1 MRAVSRLAIRNL
13 SARPWR
19 SALLV
24 AAVALSAAL
33 IAAVAC
39 AIASTNRALE
49 VQMGQQVGLAD
60 VRLTASETGVDF
72 PIEYAERVAQWPEV
86 ALSRTELQVTISLAI
101 DKQGLEV
108 QDEQAVRTSRNLRAS
123 ALIHGAQRKDM
134 APDFQ
139 LRVGRLPEV
148 PGEIT
153 IDALTAERLS
163 WNAAGRGLLATGQK
177 SLTGR
182 AVHLDRPA
190 PNVPQTSFRGE
201 AEKINEA
208 IGVRVG
214 DEVTAFR
221 LFGQRKVFT
230 VVGITVPPPLGG
242 RPQAWVSLDD
252 LWEIAA
258 KPGRVTMVEITLA
271 DGVDPDAFVTK
282 YQTELDDRF
291 LLQTTARVRSGAEQN
306 VASSQLGFVLVSV
319 LCFMSA
325 AFIIMTGL
333 NTGLAEQ
340 RRSLAVLRCIG
351 AMPMQLGWTQ
361 LFVGILIGGLGAAI
375 GVPLGVGFA
384 WVLVQVFHD
393 HLPTGLAVP
402 PKTLALAGVG
412 AVASGVIG
420 AIWPAWQST
429 RLSPMA
435 AMSARADPVRPSQ
448 IRWTLFAG
456 LACLIIMTLI
466 VGVPTDGQFIFWGYA
481 TVGLPLMYLGYFLL
495 GVPLMVL
502 VARLFGSALSRL
514 FGLPRELLGRN
525 IRATPYRYGF
535 TAGAMMGGLALLV
548 AIWTNSGGFL
558 HDWVQRIKFP
568 DAFVSGIALSPES
581 QSRLDALPFVEATCA
596 ITLLPV
602 ETDAFGVRALQS
614 YKTTFVAFEPA
625 AFFGMTELDWIE
637 GDPETGKQRLQE
649 GGSVIVAREFQV
661 AKGLGVGDVF
671 TCTYNG
677 QSHSFDIVGVVT
689 SPGLE
694 LVSKFFNVGKEY
706 VDQSLHAVFGS
717 RKDLREKFGTES
729 IALIQIDLSDQISD
743 EEALDTIREV
753 MFGAGVL
760 DAGSGR
766 QIRAQFES
774 IVRTFLTVFSVI
786 AMFSMLIACFG
797 VANVVAAGIQARQ
810 FEFGVLRAMGAQ
822 RWLLTRL
829 VVAES
834 ILIAMTASV
843 LGTAMGV
850 QGAWAGRRLDA
861 MLLGLK
867 LEVRPE
873 YAVIAGGV
881 AVVVLFSIGASLP
894 AIIRLGQRTP
904 RDLLSARIG

>member
-1 MRAVSRLAIRNL
+1 L

-39 AIASTNRALE
+39 AIASANQALE
-49 VQMGQQVGLAD
+49 VQMGQQVGFAD
-60 VRLTASETGVDF
+60 VRLTASETGVNF
-72 PIEYAERVAQWPEV
+72 PIGYADRAAAWPEV
-86 ALSRTELQVTISLAI
+86 LESQTELQATISLSI
-101 DKQGLEV
+101 DKTGLQINEIGAARA
-108 QDEQAVRTSRNLRAS
+108 QRSLRAS
-123 ALIHGAQRKDM
+123 ALIHGYKEGASHTG
-134 APDFQ
+134 
-139 LRVGRLPEV
+139 LRLLQGRMPTA

-163 WNAAGRGLLATGQK
+163 WGAAGKGLLSLGSKA
-177 SLTGR
+177 LTGK
-182 AVHLDRPA
+182 AAHLDRAIPA
-190 PNVPQTSFRGE
+190 VPEQASHDDAQE
-201 AEKINEA
+201 INAA
-208 IGVRVG
+208 IGVRPG

-221 LFGQRKVFT
+221 LFGPRKQFT
-230 VVGITVPPPLGG
+230 VVGVTMPPPLGG
-242 RPQAWVSLDD
+242 RPQAWVSLED
-252 LWEIAA
+252 LWTIAGQ
-258 KPGRVTMVEITLA
+258 PGRVSVVEMKLA
-271 DGVDPDAFVTK
+271 EGVDPDAFVEK
-282 YQTELDDRF
+282 YQQELDERF

-340 RRSLAVLRCIG
+340 RRSLAVLRCVG

-361 LFVGILIGGLGAAI
+361 LFVGLFVGGLGAVLGI
-375 GVPLGVGFA
+375 PLGVAIA
-384 WVLVQVFHD
+384 WILVQVFHD
-393 HLPTGLAVP
+393 HLPTGLAIP
-402 PKTLALAGVG
+402 PTTLALSGLG
-412 AVASGVIG
+412 AVAAGVIG

-429 RLSPMA
+429 RLSPLA
-435 AMSARADPVRPSQ
+435 AMSARADPVKSSQ

-456 LACLIIMTLI
+456 LFCLAVMTAI
-466 VGVPTDGQFIFWGYA
+466 VGIPTDGQTIFWGYA

-495 GVPLMVL
+495 GVPLVVL
-502 VARLFGSALSRL
+502 TARVGAPALSRL

-525 IRATPYRYGF
+525 VRSTPYRYGF

-558 HDWVQRIKFP
+558 HDWVQRIRFP

-625 AFFGMTELDWIE
+625 EFFAMTELEWLE
-637 GDPETGKQRLQE
+637 GDPETGKQKLIE
-649 GGSVIVAREFQV
+649 GGSVIIAREFQI
-661 AKGLGVGDVF
+661 AQGLGVGDIF
-671 TCTYNG
+671 TCSHNG
-677 QSHSFDIVGVVT
+677 ESFSFDIVGVVT

-717 RKDLREKFGTES
+717 RKDLREKFQAEA
-729 IALIQIDLSDQISD
+729 IALIQIELSDEISD
-743 EEALDTIREV
+743 EEALDTIRDA

-766 QIRAQFES
+766 QIRAQLES

-786 AMFSMLIACFG
+786 AALSMFIACFG

-810 FEFGVLRAMGAQ
+810 FEFGVLRSMGAQ

-829 VVAES
+829 VIAES
-834 ILIAMTASV
+834 ILIAVAASV
-843 LGTAMGV
+843 LGTAMGL

-861 MLLGLK
+861 MLLGLEM
-867 LEVRPE
+867 EVRPE
-873 YAVIAGGV
+873 YAVIASGIGV
-881 AVVVLFSIGASLP
+881 VMLFSVGAAVP
-894 AIIRLGQRTP
+894 AIVRLGQRSP
-904 RDLLSARIG
+904 RELLSARIG